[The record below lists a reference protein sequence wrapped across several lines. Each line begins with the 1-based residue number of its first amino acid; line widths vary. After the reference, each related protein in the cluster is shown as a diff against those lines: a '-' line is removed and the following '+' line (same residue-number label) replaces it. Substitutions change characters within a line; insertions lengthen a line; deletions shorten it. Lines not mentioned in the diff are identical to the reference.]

1 MRFTD
6 HARVTDRSLGSFKTD
21 YPGVPI
27 MALTA
32 TANIKARM
40 DVRKNLGIQHSEVF
54 QQSFNRPNLSY
65 EVRPKKAKS
74 TVQNII
80 GFILNQPHNA
90 SGIVYCSSRDGCEK
104 LAKQLRDE
112 KIEAYHYHAGMT
124 KGDRVKVQMEW
135 QAHKF
140 PIIVATVGCRFQI
153 AVFLLL
159 MVCLLLL

>member
-1 MRFTD
+1 MTSADYRMLI
-6 HARVTDRSLGSFKTD
+6 DRSLGSLKTD

-32 TANIKARM
+32 TANIQARM
-40 DVRKNLGIQHSEVF
+40 DVRGSLGIQNSEVF
-54 QQSFNRPNLSY
+54 QQSFNRPNLTY

-74 TVQNII
+74 TVHDII
-80 GFILNQPHNA
+80 GFILAQPDNA
-90 SGIVYCSSRDGCEK
+90 SGIVYCSSRAGCEK

-140 PIIVATVGCRFQI
+140 PIIVATVGDLYRCR
-153 AVFLLL
+153 
-159 MVCLLLL
+159 